1 MRTIEQLVSD
11 AGPFSD
17 KLISQTPAGAKR
29 PALDYVSW
37 PNYAQR
43 LLLAHGG
50 HRYSVT
56 NMVAGS
62 DGRYAV
68 SVRVQFDDD
77 EWYDGVGIDSDA
89 DKAES
94 QAYKW
99 ACAHAGI
106 GLHLYGGYWLLGALG
121 TPEEG

>member
-1 MRTIEQLVSD
+1 
-11 AGPFSD
+11 
-17 KLISQTPAGAKR
+17 
-29 PALDYVSW
+29 
-37 PNYAQR
+37 
-43 LLLAHGG
+43 
-50 HRYSVT
+50 
-56 NMVAGS
+56 VAGS

-94 QAYKW
+94 QAYKR